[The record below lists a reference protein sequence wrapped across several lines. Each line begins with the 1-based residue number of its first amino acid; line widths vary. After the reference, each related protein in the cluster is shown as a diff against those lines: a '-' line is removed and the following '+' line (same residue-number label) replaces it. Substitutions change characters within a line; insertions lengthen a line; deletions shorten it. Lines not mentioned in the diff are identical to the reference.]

1 MADPGWGEE
10 GTTTIRAGLALG
22 AAAGVLAAIAPRWDL
37 VEGASRDAPG
47 VTKVIEPDRFVGGFG
62 VLIVILLVAAVFVPR
77 LWLWL
82 AGLGVT
88 TGLAGACGLVV
99 ISGRTSSDLA
109 PDADVSLLAGGR
121 LLTMAFWVAMVAVA
135 VMLVGFRKMALAPRP
150 AEEGAVADEEGG
162 AARGGTPRPPPR
174 AGGPGASPARARPR
188 SRSRSGSGAS
198 SSSSARR
205 SPWRWGRLA
214 LGDIRAS
221 GGVLPG
227 RGLAIAAVVLGLVAL
242 SLLAALVGV
251 GTLAATPSS

>member
-10 GTTTIRAGLALG
+10 GVTTIRGGLALG
-22 AAAGVLAAIAPRWDL
+22 AAAGVLAAIAPRWDM
-37 VEGASRDAPG
+37 VEGLSRDAPG
-47 VTKVIEPDRFVGGFG
+47 VTKVIEPGGAVGGFG
-62 VLIVILLVAAVFVPR
+62 VLVAVLLGAAVFVPR

-88 TGLAGACGLVV
+88 TALAGACGLVV
-99 ISGRTSSDLA
+99 ISGRTSSELA
-109 PDADVSLLAGGR
+109 PDADVSLLTGGR

-150 AEEGAVADEEGG
+150 AEEGAVVEEE
-162 AARGGTPRPPPR
+162 AAAAPTPS
-174 AGGPGASPARARPR
+174 GRARRKPA
-188 SRSRSGSGAS
+188 SGRALLAFALGIGGFIIVIGS
-198 SSSSARR
+198 SLAVAL
-205 SPWRWGRLA
+205 GTLA

-221 GGVLPG
+221 EGVLPG
-227 RGLAIAAVVLGLVAL
+227 RGLAITAVVLGLVAL

>member
-1 MADPGWGEE
+1 MADPGWGDE

-47 VTKVIEPDRFVGGFG
+47 VTKVIETDRFVGGFG

-99 ISGRTSSDLA
+99 ISGRTSSDLD
-109 PDADVSLLAGGR
+109 PDADVSLLTGGR
-121 LLTMAFWVAMVAVA
+121 LLTVAFWVAMVAVA
-135 VMLVGFRKMALAPRP
+135 VILVGFRKIALAPRA
-150 AEEGAVADEEGG
+150 AEEGAVADDEDAED
-162 AARGGTPRPPPR
+162 APAPTPS
-174 AGGPGASPARARPR
+174 GRARPKP
-188 SRSRSGSGAS
+188 GSGKAS
-198 SSSSARR
+198 LAFALGIGGFIIVIGSS
-205 SPWRWGRLA
+205 LA
-214 LGDIRAS
+214 VALGALSLGDIRAS

-242 SLLAALVGV
+242 SLLAALIGV

>member
-22 AAAGVLAAIAPRWDL
+22 VPAGVLAAIASRWDL

-47 VTKVIEPDRFVGGFG
+47 VTKVIGTDRFVGGFA
-62 VLIVILLVAAVFVPR
+62 VLIVILLLAAVFVPR

-109 PDADVSLLAGGR
+109 PDADVSLLTGGR

-150 AEEGAVADEEGG
+150 VEEGAVADEEDSQDDVPGG
-162 AARGGTPRPPPR
+162 RAERTRASGMALLAFSLSVGGI
-174 AGGPGASPARARPR
+174 AIIV
-188 SRSRSGSGAS
+188 GSSLAVAVGT
-198 SSSSARR
+198 
-205 SPWRWGRLA
+205 LA
-214 LGDIRAS
+214 LGEIQAS
-221 GGVLPG
+221 GRHIAG
-227 RGLAIAAVVLGLVAL
+227 RGLAITAVGVGLVTL
-242 SLLAALVGV
+242 CLFAALVGV
-251 GTLAATPSS
+251 LMLTATPSS

>member
-1 MADPGWGEE
+1 MADPGWGDE

-37 VEGASRDAPG
+37 VEGISRDAPG
-47 VTKVIEPDRFVGGFG
+47 VTKVIGADGFVGGFG

-99 ISGRTSSDLA
+99 ISGRTSSDLD
-109 PDADVSLLAGGR
+109 PDGDVSLLAGGR
-121 LLTMAFWVAMVAVA
+121 LLTLAFWVAMVAVA

-150 AEEGAVADEEGG
+150 AEEGAVADDEDEED
-162 AARGGTPRPPPR
+162 APAPTPS
-174 AGGPGASPARARPR
+174 GRARPKP
-188 SRSRSGSGAS
+188 GSGKAS
-198 SSSSARR
+198 LAFALGIGGFIIVIGSS
-205 SPWRWGRLA
+205 LA
-214 LGDIRAS
+214 VALGTLSLGDIRAS

-242 SLLAALVGV
+242 SLLVALVGV

>member
-150 AEEGAVADEEGG
+150 AEEGAVADDEGHAEG
-162 AARGGTPRPPPR
+162 NAPAPTPSGRARRKPGSGKASLAFALGIGGFIIVIGSSLAVALGSARPGGHPRLR
-174 AGGPGASPARARPR
+174 GRPARAGARHRRRGAR
-188 SRSRSGSGAS
+188 SRRALSARG
-198 SSSSARR
+198 ARR
-205 SPWRWGRLA
+205 S
-214 LGDIRAS
+214 GDA
-221 GGVLPG
+221 GGH
-227 RGLAIAAVVLGLVAL
+227 AE
-242 SLLAALVGV
+242 
-251 GTLAATPSS
+251 

>member
-37 VEGASRDAPG
+37 VEGPSRDAPG

-99 ISGRTSSDLA
+99 SSGRTSSDLA
-109 PDADVSLLAGGR
+109 ADADVSLLAGGR

-150 AEEGAVADEEGG
+150 AEEGVVADAEDEEDAPAPTPSGRARRKPGSGKASLAFALGIGGFMIVIGSSLAVAL
-162 AARGGTPRPPPR
+162 GTL
-174 AGGPGASPARARPR
+174 S
-188 SRSRSGSGAS
+188 
-198 SSSSARR
+198 
-205 SPWRWGRLA
+205 

-242 SLLAALVGV
+242 SLLVALVGV